1 MLDTSA
7 RAFEAMMGV
16 IGALGVKSL
25 SIDDNA
31 VTVPAVQ
38 TLTSPENAG
47 ALRTVNTVTLS
58 IDTTGLAGK
67 TIAVLAGWTG
77 SMGYSGTGANPA
89 ATMVINGS
97 NVQTIAVTNSIDSFM
112 CLTGSASFTASGG
125 VDSITVSIGYSAAS
139 TGTPVL
145 GQRTLWAMA
154 AKR

>member
-89 ATMVINGS
+89 ATM
-97 NVQTIAVTNSIDSFM
+97 
-112 CLTGSASFTASGG
+112 
-125 VDSITVSIGYSAAS
+125 
-139 TGTPVL
+139 
-145 GQRTLWAMA
+145 
-154 AKR
+154 